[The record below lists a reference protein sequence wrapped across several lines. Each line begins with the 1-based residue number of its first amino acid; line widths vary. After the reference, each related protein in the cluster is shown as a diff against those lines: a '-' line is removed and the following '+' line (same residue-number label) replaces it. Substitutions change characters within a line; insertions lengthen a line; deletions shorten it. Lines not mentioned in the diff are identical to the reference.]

1 MAIYHLATHTMS
13 RRDGHN
19 ALAAAAYRSGVCLVD
34 ERSGEVFDFIRKRGV
49 VSSQIVVPEGMQAPE
64 RAALWN
70 AAEAAEKRKDA
81 RICREWRVALPHELD
96 DAQRHKLTRAL
107 AQHIADR
114 HGVAVDSAI
123 HAPDRFGDQR
133 NAHAHILAT
142 TRVIE
147 PDGRLG
153 KKATIEVANKDR
165 KKLGIPGTSQGDI
178 LEMRAETA
186 RLINQA
192 LELAGHEARVDHR
205 SYAEQAVELTPTQ
218 HLGRGAVALERQGI
232 VTERLEHH
240 QEDRARQRAD
250 ILARPEIILDK
261 ITVQQAVF
269 SRRSIAE
276 ELNRYIDAP
285 QEFQN
290 LLARLEMSPEL
301 VTLDAGR
308 EGRGARYTTREMLAV
323 ENHMVATAQHMADS
337 SGRGVREQIV
347 TAAIAGVGT
356 LSAEQ
361 ETAVRYVTGPARL
374 SVVIGDAG
382 TGKSFS
388 MKVAREA
395 FEADGWRVRGAAL
408 AGKAAAELQEGS
420 GIESRTLASLERAW
434 AKGRDLLTAHDVLV
448 IDEAG
453 MIGTR
458 QMDRIL
464 HAARKARA
472 RVVLLG
478 DDKQLAAIDAGA
490 ALRAI
495 VDRTGAAEITEIRRQ
510 KHEWMRAA
518 SQELARG
525 DMDKAIRAYADRGSV
540 QMLDTRED
548 AAQATAA
555 AYVRDIDLGQGQII
569 LTQTNAEVLR
579 LNALVRN
586 LRQARG
592 ELQGEASF
600 RTSAGV
606 KTFAA
611 GDRILFRQNDSA
623 LGVMNGTLGTVLAA
637 EKGRLKVRL
646 DGEAARTIVVDAQ
659 TYEDISHGYAV
670 TVHKSQGISVDRSY
684 VLATKGV
691 DRALAYVMATRHK
704 QAMQMFGAA
713 EDFMDRRAGRL
724 LAHGRAPFENRPKAR
739 ESYFVTLENP
749 RTGKQTTI
757 WGVDL
762 ERAIGEANPA
772 LGDSIRLDHCG
783 SQSVR
788 LPDGGTANRHTWA
801 VRNGPDLALDGLI
814 QRFSRIR
821 KKDNALDFAQRR
833 GIDKP
838 SPEIIMEQQT
848 TPDLAAAPVQE
859 RRTRLLPDYVQP
871 DRQDDALAGRHTR
884 ALEAIYGEDTELV
897 ESLSLAGQVDPRDL
911 AGMSVGAAEDAL
923 ARLNRAEQIRE
934 LADAIELDAE
944 YGGGADDLDQIALAQ
959 LRATHAADRAG
970 LEALWQIEQSSAARM
985 LEKGRQ
991 SAQEIEGVDD
1001 VENWKAWHYQEYLAH
1016 GLGDIA
1022 SLAQAS
1028 GALRDHQAFA
1038 QALEQEAWTREGA
1051 RTFGQKI
1058 RAVALGEAEGK
1069 DALALA
1075 GRKNWLGKEDSERLA
1090 AREGLIQIANE
1101 LSDVHSRTERR
1112 VGAALDDLRRTYTP
1126 DDVESWS
1133 AQRYQEHLARGLGDI
1148 ASLAKASGSL
1158 RDPQTFVQALEQE
1171 AWTREGARTFGQKI
1185 RAVALGEA
1193 EGKDALAL
1201 AGRKNW
1207 LGKEDAERLAARE
1220 DLVEIA
1226 NELSDVHS
1234 RTERRVGA
1242 DLADLRAADA
1252 RAEAERRAPEME
1264 AAIAQDRA
1272 RQVERGREGLGR

>member
-1 MAIYHLATHTMS
+1 MPRLACHRRRPRLAT
-13 RRDGHN
+13 
-19 ALAAAAYRSGVCLVD
+19 
-34 ERSGEVFDFIRKRGV
+34 
-49 VSSQIVVPEGMQAPE
+49 
-64 RAALWN
+64 
-70 AAEAAEKRKDA
+70 
-81 RICREWRVALPHELD
+81 
-96 DAQRHKLTRAL
+96 
-107 AQHIADR
+107 
-114 HGVAVDSAI
+114 AI
-123 HAPDRFGDQR
+123 
-133 NAHAHILAT
+133 
-142 TRVIE
+142 
-147 PDGRLG
+147 
-153 KKATIEVANKDR
+153 
-165 KKLGIPGTSQGDI
+165 
-178 LEMRAETA
+178 
-186 RLINQA
+186 
-192 LELAGHEARVDHR
+192 
-205 SYAEQAVELTPTQ
+205 
-218 HLGRGAVALERQGI
+218 
-232 VTERLEHH
+232 
-240 QEDRARQRAD
+240 
-250 ILARPEIILDK
+250 
-261 ITVQQAVF
+261 
-269 SRRSIAE
+269 
-276 ELNRYIDAP
+276 
-285 QEFQN
+285 
-290 LLARLEMSPEL
+290 
-301 VTLDAGR
+301 
-308 EGRGARYTTREMLAV
+308 
-323 ENHMVATAQHMADS
+323 
-337 SGRGVREQIV
+337 
-347 TAAIAGVGT
+347 
-356 LSAEQ
+356 
-361 ETAVRYVTGPARL
+361 
-374 SVVIGDAG
+374 
-382 TGKSFS
+382 
-388 MKVAREA
+388 
-395 FEADGWRVRGAAL
+395 
-408 AGKAAAELQEGS
+408 
-420 GIESRTLASLERAW
+420 
-434 AKGRDLLTAHDVLV
+434 
-448 IDEAG
+448 
-453 MIGTR
+453 
-458 QMDRIL
+458 
-464 HAARKARA
+464 
-472 RVVLLG
+472 
-478 DDKQLAAIDAGA
+478 
-490 ALRAI
+490 
-495 VDRTGAAEITEIRRQ
+495 
-510 KHEWMRAA
+510 
-518 SQELARG
+518 
-525 DMDKAIRAYADRGSV
+525 
-540 QMLDTRED
+540 TRED

-579 LNALVRN
+579 LNALVRS

-611 GDRILFRQNDSA
+611 GDRILFRQNDSI
-623 LGVMNGTLGTVLAA
+623 LGVMNGTLGTVLKA

-691 DRALAYVMATRHK
+691 DRALAYVMTTRHK

-749 RTGKQTTI
+749 RTGAQTTI

-788 LPDGGTANRHTWA
+788 LPDGGTAKRHTWA

-859 RRTRLLPDYVQP
+859 RRARLLPDYVQP
-871 DRQDDALAGRHTR
+871 ARQDDALAGRHAR

-923 ARLNRAEQIRE
+923 ARVNRAEQIRE

-944 YGGGADDLDQIALAQ
+944 YGGGADDLDRQAYDL

-970 LEALWQIEQSSAARM
+970 LEALRQIEQNRAQRQ
-985 LEKGRQ
+985 EQQRQ
-991 SAQEIEGVDD
+991 SVQEIEGVPTAPVRHMPDD
-1001 VENWKAWHYQEYLAH
+1001 VESWKAQRYQEHLAR

-1028 GALRDHQAFA
+1028 GALRDPQAFA
-1038 QALEQEAWTREGA
+1038 KALEQEAGTREGA
-1051 RTFGQKI
+1051 RAFGQKI

-1069 DALALA
+1069 DALALV
-1075 GRKNWLGKEDSERLA
+1075 GRKNWLGKEDPQRLA
-1090 AREGLIQIANE
+1090 AREG
-1101 LSDVHSRTERR
+1101 
-1112 VGAALDDLRRTYTP
+1112 
-1126 DDVESWS
+1126 
-1133 AQRYQEHLARGLGDI
+1133 
-1148 ASLAKASGSL
+1148 
-1158 RDPQTFVQALEQE
+1158 
-1171 AWTREGARTFGQKI
+1171 
-1185 RAVALGEA
+1185 
-1193 EGKDALAL
+1193 
-1201 AGRKNW
+1201 
-1207 LGKEDAERLAARE
+1207 
-1220 DLVEIA
+1220 LVEIA

-1264 AAIAQDRA
+1264 AAIEQDRA